1 MFALLIIGHGHLVLI
16 KNLRM
21 FTVKILT
28 WKGFLQLQ
36 MLPDHDAIKTSATK
50 IKEVTK
56 INTICSVL
64 NDQPGIKVLV
74 VRGSYVNF
82 SKYIIQFLSLRL
94 LLNTAFQHLSKL
106 KLIKEFNDSTET
118 KPLYALARAP

>member
-1 MFALLIIGHGHLVLI
+1 
-16 KNLRM
+16 
-21 FTVKILT
+21 
-28 WKGFLQLQ
+28 

-56 INTICSVL
+56 ISTICNVL
-64 NDQPGIKVLV
+64 NDQPGIKVLI
-74 VRGSYVNF
+74 VRGSYVN

-94 LLNTAFQHLSKL
+94 LLNTAFQHLSEL

-118 KPLYALARAP
+118 KSLYALTCAP

>member
-1 MFALLIIGHGHLVLI
+1 
-16 KNLRM
+16 
-21 FTVKILT
+21 
-28 WKGFLQLQ
+28 

-82 SKYIIQFLSLRL
+82 SEYIIQFLSLYILL
-94 LLNTAFQHLSKL
+94 LLNTAFQHLSEL

-118 KPLYALARAP
+118 KPLYALACAP

>member
-1 MFALLIIGHGHLVLI
+1 M
-16 KNLRM
+16 
-21 FTVKILT
+21 VKILT

-36 MLPDHDAIKTSATK
+36 MLPDHDAIKTSAIK

-56 INTICSVL
+56 IL
-64 NDQPGIKVLV
+64 NDQPAIKVLV

-82 SKYIIQFLSLRL
+82 SEYIIQFLSLQL
-94 LLNTAFQHLSKL
+94 LLNTAFQHLSEL

-118 KPLYALARAP
+118 KPLYALACAP

>member
-1 MFALLIIGHGHLVLI
+1 
-16 KNLRM
+16 M

-64 NDQPGIKVLV
+64 NDQPRIKVFV
-74 VRGSYVNF
+74 VRGSYINF
-82 SKYIIQFLSLRL
+82 SEYIIQFLSLWL
-94 LLNTAFQHLSKL
+94 LLNTAFQHLSEL

-118 KPLYALARAP
+118 KPLYALTCAP